1 MSANPLSSASL
12 TADVRGLDNL
22 RYRAKSDPDA
32 ALKDAARQF
41 EVLFMNMLLKSMRD
55 ATPQD
60 GMFDSEQTRFYTTM
74 LDQQLSDK
82 LSSSKGGLGLAEI
95 MVRQLQRSS
104 AAPAAENLPAAGVG
118 AQPMAL
124 PPAAPQAIPLPGTV
138 QQPIPLSGTAPGAAS
153 GTAPAG
159 GTRDFVNRLWPH
171 AAEASRSTG
180 IPAHFMIGQA
190 ALESGWGN
198 REIRGSDG
206 SPSHNLFGIKAG
218 RGWTGRTVDIVT
230 TEYVN
235 GAPQKVV
242 DRFRAY
248 DSYADSFRDYA
259 SLMRGNPRYA
269 AVLESGNDA
278 VAFARGLQK
287 AGYATDPQ
295 YADKLAR
302 VINGSVLR
310 QSLQG

>member
-1 MSANPLSSASL
+1 MSANLPGNTAL
-12 TADVRGLDNL
+12 TADVRGLDGL
-22 RYRAKSDPDA
+22 RFRAKSDPDA

-55 ATPQD
+55 ATPQE
-60 GMFDSEQTRFYTTM
+60 GMFDSEQTRFYTAM

-104 AAPAAENLPAAGVG
+104 GAAPAAGDPAAP
-118 AQPMAL
+118 AQPVPL
-124 PPAAPQAIPLPGTV
+124 QPAAPQAMPLPGAGQTAIPLPA
-138 QQPIPLSGTAPGAAS
+138 APAPS
-153 GTAPAG
+153 PAG
-159 GTRDFVNRLWPH
+159 GSQPAANTRDFVNRLWPH

-198 REIRGSDG
+198 REIRGGDG
-206 SPSHNLFGIKAG
+206 APSHNLFGIKAG

-230 TEYVN
+230 TEYIN

-259 SLMRGNPRYA
+259 NLMRGNPRYA

>member
-1 MSANPLSSASL
+1 MAANPISSAPLAADTRSL
-12 TADVRGLDNL
+12 DDL
-22 RYRAKSDPDA
+22 RFRARSDPDA

-41 EVLFMNMLLKSMRD
+41 EVLFMNMLLKSMRE

-60 GMFDSEQTRFYTTM
+60 GMFDSEQTRFYTSM

-82 LSSSKGGLGLAEI
+82 LAGSKRGLGLAEI

-104 AAPAAENLPAAGVG
+104 AAAATEGVPGAAGP

-124 PPAAPQAIPLPGTV
+124 PPATPQPMPLNNGGPQPMPLPAAGPV
-138 QQPIPLSGTAPGAAS
+138 QPGA
-153 GTAPAG
+153 TK
-159 GTRDFVNRLWPH
+159 DFVNRLWPH

-190 ALESGWGN
+190 ALESGWGG
-198 REIRGSDG
+198 REIRAADG
-206 SPSHNLFGIKAG
+206 TPSHNLFGIKAG

-259 SLMRGNPRYA
+259 KLMRGNPRYA
-269 AVLESGNDA
+269 AVLEAGNDA
-278 VAFARGLQK
+278 TAFARGLQK

-310 QSLQG
+310 QSLQA

>member
-1 MSANPLSSASL
+1 MSANPLSSTSL
-12 TADVRGLDNL
+12 TADVRGLDEL

-32 ALKDAARQF
+32 TLKDAARQF

-55 ATPQD
+55 ATPQE
-60 GMFDSEQTRFYTTM
+60 GMFDSEQTRFYTAM

-82 LSSSKGGLGLAEI
+82 LSSSKRGLGLAEI

-104 AAPAAENLPAAGVG
+104 AAPAAEGIVAPV
-118 AQPMAL
+118 QPMSL
-124 PPAAPQAIPLPGTV
+124 QPAAPQAMPLPGGERTPTPLPATPALSLTGGS
-138 QQPIPLSGTAPGAAS
+138 QPAAN
-153 GTAPAG
+153 
-159 GTRDFVNRLWPH
+159 TRDFVNRLWPH

-206 SPSHNLFGIKAG
+206 APSHNLFGIKAG
-218 RGWTGRTVDIVT
+218 RGWSGRTVDIVT

-235 GAPQKVV
+235 GSPQKIV

-259 SLMRGNPRYA
+259 NLMRGNPRYA

>member
-1 MSANPLSSASL
+1 MPANPLSSASL
-12 TADVRGLDNL
+12 TADVRGLDEL

-55 ATPQD
+55 ATPQE
-60 GMFDSEQTRFYTTM
+60 GMFDSEQSRFYTAM

-95 MVRQLQRSS
+95 MIKQLQRSS
-104 AAPAAENLPAAGVG
+104 AAPAAEGAVAPVQPMSLQPAVPQAMPLPGGERSPIPLPAA
-118 AQPMAL
+118 
-124 PPAAPQAIPLPGTV
+124 PAP
-138 QQPIPLSGTAPGAAS
+138 
-153 GTAPAG
+153 APAG
-159 GTRDFVNRLWPH
+159 GSQPAANTRDFVNRLWPH

-206 SPSHNLFGIKAG
+206 ATSHNLFGIKAG
-218 RGWTGRTVDIVT
+218 RGWSGRTVDIVT

-235 GAPQKVV
+235 GSPQKVV

-259 SLMRGNPRYA
+259 NLMRGNPRYA